1 MSLILADDREDEGAI
16 PYLSAVIAENNKRN
30 TKLNPNIGGGNISFK
45 IKRLTVG
52 DYCILIKDKED
63 SNRTILAMIIERK
76 TWKDL
81 AASIKDERIKRQQ
94 KNMMEAK
101 TKKNCHALYIIEGKF
116 SYGDET
122 KVKNILFKSLH
133 TTIRRNTIRG
143 IPFIQSSNEK
153 HTAKIVVDLARDIL
167 KLYRT
172 GEIDFPNTEIDV
184 EKTKIV
190 EKQGGAEIMEIQKNS
205 TPKVEDLL
213 NDYCREI
220 TEINKRYREKLL
232 SSGAIPNVIDE
243 INRIVQKAKDPNLVI
258 SREDSFEEI
267 NELDDYSVPDTI
279 LNRVV
284 HEDSDII
291 LSMWTSLPGISDK
304 SAVQLVEKYHISDII
319 CANGK
324 EIAKIKGEIAD
335 IKFPQSGIRFGEA
348 RTAKIMGLAYKG
360 EEMVKKEHLHAL
372 SVGIIS
378 KIPGFSD
385 VIAKIILAKYSLRDI
400 CGGFVQADNICE
412 LKNKNGRRLNLGSS
426 QKLIDLLIK
435 PTLKKTLDDL
445 VSQSQAQTCN

>member
-304 SAVQLVEKYHISDII
+304 SAVQLVEKYH
-319 CANGK
+319 
-324 EIAKIKGEIAD
+324 
-335 IKFPQSGIRFGEA
+335 
-348 RTAKIMGLAYKG
+348 
-360 EEMVKKEHLHAL
+360 
-372 SVGIIS
+372 
-378 KIPGFSD
+378 
-385 VIAKIILAKYSLRDI
+385 
-400 CGGFVQADNICE
+400 
-412 LKNKNGRRLNLGSS
+412 
-426 QKLIDLLIK
+426 
-435 PTLKKTLDDL
+435 
-445 VSQSQAQTCN
+445 